1 MTIDERQSV
10 LSAMREQ
17 HHRTCPICGALNPN
31 GLRAVF
37 EVRPDGTV
45 QAEVVCGEDKEG
57 YAGHL
62 HGGII
67 ASLLDGAMTNCLFS
81 HGIRAVTGELV
92 VRMIHPLQAG
102 TAMVVRGWLER
113 RLSPLYL
120 MKAEL
125 RQGGRV
131 SARGGAKF
139 MRKMV
144 KGVPC

>member
-1 MTIDERQSV
+1 MTIRERQNT

-17 HHRTCPICGALNPN
+17 HHRTCPVCGDLNPN
-31 GLRAVF
+31 GLRAAF
-37 EVRPDGTV
+37 EVCADGV
-45 QAEVVCGEDKEG
+45 VEAQVVCGEDREG
-57 YAGHL
+57 YPGHV

-102 TAMVVRGWLER
+102 TVVVARAWLER
-113 RLSPLYL
+113 RLPPLYL

-131 SARGGAKF
+131 AARGGAKF

-144 KGVPC
+144 EGLPC